1 MQNRKIWSIGVLI
14 LVCAMLLVG
23 LQRIQSIETS
33 EIAEM
38 TEPEADA
45 LDPLKDAEQQLDA
58 LVAIG
63 EAVTS
68 NPFRITVK
76 WQGDWDSLLSSEE
89 AAGVLATRLGL
100 SSPESGMV
108 QGRTVYQSQGQIEG
122 IHAELDLVTLEEGKH
137 YAMLRMEAA
146 GEDPALW
153 KQLQEAQRMAGES
166 LADEGVDP
174 RWNAAIQGMAWP
186 ASVKEEGEGSGDSV
200 LAATLDR
207 LESQIKR
214 SAKLKLKQVE
224 AFGDEG
230 TASRTYRV
238 DALPIT
244 ILSGEHHVALQV
256 AVHRNS
262 GTGMDEI
269 TIGTPLLTVEY

>member
-137 YAMLRMEAA
+137 YAMLRLEAA